1 MTPAMAVLKDW
12 RSPPSTYWT
21 FPYSDLKVG
30 LNPHPVIANRAKF
43 LGNAIARQELLGKC
57 LYRIAVLPGEE
68 RCKSSNQYNQY
79 SLYG

>member
-1 MTPAMAVLKDW
+1 MEQEEQHYGTSTLFVLDMTPAMAVLKDW

-43 LGNAIARQELLGKC
+43 LGKDSQAGIVGEVSVSHCCIAR
-57 LYRIAVLPGEE
+57 
-68 RCKSSNQYNQY
+68 
-79 SLYG
+79 